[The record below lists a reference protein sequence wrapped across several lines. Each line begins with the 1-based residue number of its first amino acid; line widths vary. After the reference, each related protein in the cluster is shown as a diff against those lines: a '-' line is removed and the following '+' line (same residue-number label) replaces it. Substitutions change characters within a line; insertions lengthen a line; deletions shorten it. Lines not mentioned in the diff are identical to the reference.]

1 VSRPRYEVTAR
12 RDGRWWFVRVP
23 EVPGAVTQARRL
35 DQVEAMAREVVSL
48 LLEVAPDSFDLDVRA
63 AIPDE
68 VRAELA
74 RARDL
79 QRQAE
84 RTQAEAATLVR
95 DAARKLREQGLTVA
109 DVGAVLGVSF
119 QRASQL
125 LEQRA
130 SRPALRTRR
139 GGGRGG
145 RGPAGWGRPGRP
157 GWR

>member
-1 VSRPRYEVTAR
+1 MSRPTYRVTAQ

-23 EVPGAVTQARRL
+23 EIQGAITQARRL
-35 DQVEAMAREVVSL
+35 EQVEAMAREVISL
-48 LLEVAPDSFDLDVRA
+48 LLDVTPDSFDLDVQP

-68 VRAELA
+68 VRAELT

-95 DAARKLREQGLTVA
+95 EAARKLRAQGLTVA

-125 LEQRA
+125 LDQRA
-130 SRPALRTRR
+130 S
-139 GGGRGG
+139 
-145 RGPAGWGRPGRP
+145 
-157 GWR
+157 

>member
-1 VSRPRYEVTAR
+1 MSRPSYTVTAR

-23 EVPGAVTQARRL
+23 QVPGAITQARRL

-48 LLEVAPDSFDLDVRA
+48 LMEVDPDAFDLDVQA

-68 VRAELA
+68 LREDLA

-79 QRQAE
+79 RRQAE
-84 RTQAEAATLVR
+84 RAQAEAATLVR
-95 DAARKLREQGLTVA
+95 EVARKLREQGLTMA

-125 LEQRA
+125 LDRRA
-130 SRPALRTRR
+130 S
-139 GGGRGG
+139 
-145 RGPAGWGRPGRP
+145 
-157 GWR
+157 

>member
-1 VSRPRYEVTAR
+1 MSRPTYRVTAQ

-23 EVPGAVTQARRL
+23 EIQGAITQARRL
-35 DQVEAMAREVVSL
+35 EQVESMAREVVSL
-48 LLEVAPDSFDLDVRA
+48 LLDVTPESFDLDVQP

-68 VRAELA
+68 VRAELT

-95 DAARKLREQGLTVA
+95 EAARKLRAQGLTVA

-125 LEQRA
+125 LDQRA
-130 SRPALRTRR
+130 S
-139 GGGRGG
+139 
-145 RGPAGWGRPGRP
+145 
-157 GWR
+157 

>member
-1 VSRPRYEVTAR
+1 VVVSRPSYEVTAR

-23 EVPGAVTQARRL
+23 KVPGAITQARRL
-35 DQVEAMAREVVSL
+35 EQVEAMAREVVSL
-48 LLEVAPDSFDLDVRA
+48 LLDVAPDSFDVRP

-125 LEQRA
+125 LDRRA
-130 SRPALRTRR
+130 S
-139 GGGRGG
+139 
-145 RGPAGWGRPGRP
+145 
-157 GWR
+157 

>member
-1 VSRPRYEVTAR
+1 VSRPTYEVTAQ
-12 RDGRWWFVRVP
+12 RDGRWWLVRVP
-23 EVPGAVTQARRL
+23 EIRGAITQARRL
-35 DQVEAMAREVVSL
+35 EQVEAMAREVVSL
-48 LLEVAPDSFDLDVRA
+48 LLEVAPDSFDLDVRP

-84 RTQAEAATLVR
+84 RTQAEAATRGR

-125 LEQRA
+125 LDQRA
-130 SRPALRTRR
+130 S
-139 GGGRGG
+139 
-145 RGPAGWGRPGRP
+145 
-157 GWR
+157 

>member
-1 VSRPRYEVTAR
+1 MNRPKYKVTAQ

-48 LLEVAPDSFDLDVRA
+48 LLEVPPDSFDLDVQA

-74 RARDL
+74 HARDL

-95 DAARKLREQGLTVA
+95 DAARKLREQGLSVA
-109 DVGAVLGVSF
+109 DIGAVLGVSF

-125 LEQRA
+125 LDQRA
-130 SRPALRTRR
+130 S
-139 GGGRGG
+139 
-145 RGPAGWGRPGRP
+145 
-157 GWR
+157 

>member
-1 VSRPRYEVTAR
+1 VGNRRARPTTLS
-12 RDGRWWFVRVP
+12 
-23 EVPGAVTQARRL
+23 VPGAVTQARRL

-48 LLEVAPDSFDLDVRA
+48 LLEVTPDSFDLDVRA

-68 VRAELA
+68 VRVELA

-125 LEQRA
+125 LHQRA
-130 SRPALRTRR
+130 S
-139 GGGRGG
+139 
-145 RGPAGWGRPGRP
+145 
-157 GWR
+157 